1 MTHTLIKPHH
11 LERSAYVYLRQSSP
25 GQVRKNREGRQR
37 QQAMVEHVAGLGWPR
52 VADHPAR
59 PGHRSVR
66 QLAARSRATCT
77 GCWKRS

>member
-37 QQAMVEHVAGLGWPR
+37 QEAMVEHVAGLGWPR
-52 VADHPAR
+52 STRTPAG
-59 PGHRSVR
+59 PAVHST
-66 QLAARSRATCT
+66 AARTYT
-77 GCWKRS
+77 GCWKRL

>member
-25 GQVRKNREGRQR
+25 GQVRNNREGRQR
-37 QQAMVEHVAGLGWPR
+37 QQAMVEHVGW
-52 VADHPAR
+52 V
-59 PGHRSVR
+59 G
-66 QLAARSRATCT
+66 RSRGSSCSTRTAVAPAVRSMVARTCT